1 MSNPNSKYR
10 IKLSEEQRQEL
21 IETSKNGKKS
31 AKKVNHANVLLMTEF
46 VQQPIDNNRT
56 ISTAVFSQRIDR
68 TICDYLRYATRT
80 PKMLQMLSSSGFCL

>member
-31 AKKVNHANVLLMTEF
+31 VKPVGGALPTDH
-46 VQQPIDNNRT
+46 I
-56 ISTAVFSQRIDR
+56 
-68 TICDYLRYATRT
+68 
-80 PKMLQMLSSSGFCL
+80 

>member
-68 TICDYLRYATRT
+68 TIYFL
-80 PKMLQMLSSSGFCL
+80 LSIRDPSRIFSQRIILVLV